1 MIEIRNDRRQNI
13 RKRLANAIGT
23 ASAFLNS
30 MPVRF
35 TLLRALIV
43 LALLLLVG
51 QLWRLQ
57 IAQGEAYRE
66 KADLNRLRVVSIR
79 APRGVIYDRE
89 QRILTRNVPAFT
101 VSLLPA
107 DLPKS
112 ANASDRQGK
121 AAAPVITRELVL
133 LRLASILNMPF
144 SEIKAQVDRV
154 QAEIDKGQASPFVP
168 IVLQSNVARDTAFTL
183 EEEHLDLPGVQVEI
197 DPIRQYVNG
206 SLFSQIIGYTG
217 RISPE
222 EYAANKGTY
231 GLNDK
236 VGKTGVELTFES
248 VLRGVKG
255 RKQIEVDAAGREV
268 RTFYPVMDPQPGNN
282 LVLTLDVNLQLQVT
296 KALSEGMQA
305 AGAVAGAAIA
315 MNPQTGEILS
325 LVSLPSYD
333 NGLFSAEITKAN
345 YDRLLADK
353 NRPLFDRAI
362 GGAYPPGSVVK
373 VIDAAAALQE
383 SVVNR
388 YTRVNC
394 TGQMV
399 IPHEYDPFT
408 KFIFPCWLKEGHGWQ
423 NVTDALAHSCDI
435 YFYEVTGGFEDFKGV
450 GIDRL
455 ERYLRDFGLGQETGI
470 DLPGESAALV
480 PNSAWKL
487 AQTAWNKRGE
497 PWLTGDTYNVAIGQ
511 GFILATP
518 LQILNAV
525 ATIANGGTLY
535 RPQIV
540 YQVTDADGKV
550 VKPFTRQVIRQVNVS
565 KDNLAL
571 VREGMRAAVTRGT
584 AQLTNY
590 PQVAVAG
597 KTGTAEYQGQKDA
610 EGHWPTHAWFVGF
623 APADNPQIALI
634 VFVEGGGNG
643 AEVAVPIAAQILGYY
658 FKLPPLEV
666 GK

>member
-1 MIEIRNDRRQNI
+1 MIELRNDRRQNI
-13 RKRLANAIGT
+13 RKRIANAIST

-30 MPVRF
+30 VPVRF
-35 TLLRALIV
+35 TLLRLLIV
-43 LALLLLVG
+43 LALLLLGG

-57 IAQGEAYRE
+57 VAQGEAYRE

-89 QRILTRNVPAFT
+89 QRILVRNVPAFT
-101 VSLLPA
+101 VSILPA
-107 DLPKS
+107 DLPSQSGSKES
-112 ANASDRQGK
+112 GNQG
-121 AAAPVITRELVL
+121 ITREQVL
-133 LRLASILNMPF
+133 QRLASILNMPVN
-144 SEIKAQVDRV
+144 EIRTQVDQV

-168 IVLQSNVARDTAFTL
+168 IVIQSNVVRETAFIL

-197 DPIRQYVNG
+197 EPIRQYVNG
-206 SLFSQIIGYTG
+206 PLFSQIIGYTG

-231 GLNDK
+231 SLNDK

-268 RTFYPVMDPQPGNN
+268 RTFYPVVEPQSGNN
-282 LVLTLDVNLQLQVT
+282 LVLTLDMDLQLQVT

-333 NGLFSAEITKAN
+333 NGLFSAEITKAD

-362 GGAYPPGSVVK
+362 GGAYPPGSTVK

-383 SVVNR
+383 GVVSR
-388 YTRVNC
+388 STRLDC
-394 TGQMV
+394 TGQMI
-399 IPHEYDPFT
+399 IPDEYDPFT
-408 KFIFPCWLKEGHGWQ
+408 KFVFPCWLKEGHGWE
-423 NVTDALAHSCDI
+423 NIIDALAHSCDI
-435 YFYEVTGGFEDFKGV
+435 FFYQVTGGFEDFTGL
-450 GIDRL
+450 GIDRWA
-455 ERYLRDFGLGQETGI
+455 RYARDFGLGQETGI

-487 AQTAWNKRGE
+487 SQVWNTRGE

-511 GFILATP
+511 GFLLATP

-525 ATIANGGTLY
+525 AAIANGGTLY

-550 VKPFTRQVIRQVNVS
+550 VQPFTKQVIRQVNVS

-571 VREGMRAAVTRGT
+571 VREGMREAVTRGT
-584 AQLTNY
+584 ATLTNY

-610 EGHWPTHAWFVGF
+610 EGHWPTHAWFVCF

-643 AEVAVPIAAQILGYY
+643 AAVAVPIAAQILGYY
-658 FKLPPLEV
+658 FQLPPLEV
-666 GK
+666 PK

>member
-1 MIEIRNDRRQNI
+1 MIELRNDRRQNI
-13 RKRLANAIGT
+13 RKRVANAIGA

-30 MPVRF
+30 VPVRF
-35 TLLRALIV
+35 ALLRALIV
-43 LALLLLVG
+43 LALLLLGG

-57 IAQGEAYRE
+57 IAQGEAYRQ
-66 KADLNRLRVVSIR
+66 KADLNRLRVISIR

-89 QRILTRNVPAFT
+89 QRILVRNVPAFT
-101 VSLLPA
+101 VSVLPA
-107 DLPKS
+107 DLPAQS
-112 ANASDRQGK
+112 GSRESGNQG
-121 AAAPVITRELVL
+121 VSRELVL
-133 LRLASILNMPF
+133 LRLADILNMPVG
-144 SEIKAQVDRV
+144 EIKAQVDRV
-154 QAEIDKGQASPFVP
+154 QAEIDQGQASPFVP
-168 IVLQSNVARDTAFTL
+168 IVLQSNVARDTAFIL
-183 EEEHLDLPGVQVEI
+183 EEEHLDLPGVQVELE
-197 DPIRQYVNG
+197 PIRQYVDG
-206 SLFSQIIGYTG
+206 PLFSQIIGYTG

-222 EYAANKGTY
+222 EYAANTGTY

-268 RTFYPVMDPQPGNN
+268 RTFYPVMEPQPGNN
-282 LVLTLDVNLQLQVT
+282 LVLTLDTNLQLQVT
-296 KALSEGMQA
+296 KVLSEGMHA

-315 MNPQTGEILS
+315 LNPQTGEILS

-345 YDRLLADK
+345 YDRLLNDK

-362 GGAYPPGSVVK
+362 GGAYPPGSTVK

-383 SVVNR
+383 GVVSR
-388 YTRVNC
+388 STRINC
-394 TGQMV
+394 TGKMI

-408 KFIFPCWLKEGHGWQ
+408 KFTFPCWLKEGHGWQ
-423 NVTDALAHSCDI
+423 NVIDALAHSCDI
-435 YFYEVTGGFEDFKGV
+435 YFYEVSGGFEDFKGV

-455 ERYLRDFGLGQETGI
+455 ERYLRSFGLGLETGI
-470 DLPGESAALV
+470 DLPGETAALV

-487 AQTAWNKRGE
+487 SQVWNTRGE
-497 PWLTGDTYNVAIGQ
+497 QWLTGDTYNAAIGQ
-511 GFILATP
+511 GYLLATP
-518 LQILNAV
+518 LQIVNAV
-525 ATIANGGTLY
+525 AAIANGGTLY

-550 VKPFTRQVIRQVNVS
+550 VQPFTKQVIRQVNVS
-565 KDNLAL
+565 TDNLAL

-584 AQLTNY
+584 AILTNY
-590 PQVAVAG
+590 PQVAIAG

-623 APADNPQIALI
+623 APADNPQIALV

-666 GK
+666 PK